1 MVELQVLGNK
11 ETVRV
16 KVSKNAKGEVI
27 RFKPEFED
35 LKALAEKTKR
45 PLRELMD
52 MAVAKAQETFGKGA

>member
-11 ETVRV
+11 ESVRV

-27 RFKPEFED
+27 HFKPEFED

-52 MAVAKAQETFGKGA
+52 MAAAKARETFGKGA